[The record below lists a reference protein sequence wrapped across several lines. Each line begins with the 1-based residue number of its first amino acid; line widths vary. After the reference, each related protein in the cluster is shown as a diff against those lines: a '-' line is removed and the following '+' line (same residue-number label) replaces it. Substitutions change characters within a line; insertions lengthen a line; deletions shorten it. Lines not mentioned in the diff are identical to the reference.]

1 MSTHTPP
8 YAGLPCVE
16 GIKFETG
23 ALSQQV
29 FCPYCMSPDAALLG
43 GKIRFTAKMSEDVV
57 ADRQPLAAFI
67 CPNSH
72 IFLLLERD
80 VVSGTET
87 SLRESCRSYPTRA
100 ERREI

>member
-8 YAGLPCVE
+8 YAGLLSVE
-16 GIKFETG
+16 GIKFETC

-29 FCPYCMSPDAALLG
+29 FCPYCMSPDAALLSG
-43 GKIRFTAKMSEDVV
+43 EIHFAAKMKEDVV
-57 ADRQPLAAFI
+57 TDRQPLAAFI

-80 VVSGTET
+80 VVSRSKTSPRET
-87 SLRESCRSYPTRA
+87 CRSYRHPS
-100 ERREI
+100 